1 MIINSCTI
9 QRINIEPTKLA
20 SIRAPGENRVSR
32 PTSRRV
38 FTRCDTA
45 NNLLPQKSHHPFRNT
60 LNRLLVA
67 PIRGRGNFYD
77 ISELREAIE
86 TPRVDF
92 TRLGKNESVVLAE
105 RNTLNCDVQ
114 GG

>member
-1 MIINSCTI
+1 M
-9 QRINIEPTKLA
+9 
-20 SIRAPGENRVSR
+20 
-32 PTSRRV
+32 
-38 FTRCDTA
+38 
-45 NNLLPQKSHHPFRNT
+45 
-60 LNRLLVA
+60 A
-67 PIRGRGNFYD
+67 PIGGRGNFYD

-86 TPRVDF
+86 TPRIDF